1 MQGLPQPFNQ
11 WKSVLQPMINS
22 IMRPFSSV
30 VKIWIVTQLNDIE
43 ILFQI
48 RNLAIF
54 KSEFDF
60 YQNLSPIRIEENV
73 STGL

>member
-1 MQGLPQPFNQ
+1 M
-11 WKSVLQPMINS
+11 
-22 IMRPFSSV
+22 
-30 VKIWIVTQLNDIE
+30 NDNE

-48 RNLAIF
+48 RNLASLATIF